1 MIQLSSP
8 MLVSPRS
15 WTVPRLKVQNSR
27 IVLRWPMTNCV
38 GSPAYFFSCGAAPR
52 QANGKMRLS
61 APSVVRPSI
70 TQCAPT
76 LQPGP
81 ITACGPITAYGPT
94 LTVGFRLAP
103 SATRAVGGMLLTA
116 GGGFQLLSGSAD
128 RGMGAISSGAPA
140 RPAGHFV
147 APAGQSFE
155 LPAAAA
161 LAVYGDRQDQLVAG
175 LGRAFET
182 RAVDA
187 DE

>member
-27 IVLRWPMTNCV
+27 MVLRWPMTNCV
-38 GSPAYFFSCGAAPR
+38 GSPAYFLSCGAAPR

-94 LTVGFRLAP
+94 VTVGGRLAP
-103 SATRAVGGMLLTA
+103 SATRAGGGRLLTA
-116 GGGFQLLSGSAD
+116 GGGFLVFLGSAPP
-128 RGMGAISSGAPA
+128 RGG
-140 RPAGHFV
+140 GHNLGHGGECFD
-147 APAGQSFE
+147 
-155 LPAAAA
+155 LPDAAAH
-161 LAVYGDRQDQLVAG
+161 AVYRDRQDQLVAR
-175 LGRAFET
+175 LDRAFET

-187 DE
+187 DEVVE